1 MCYPLVCCKKQKHGP
16 GSARCARAT
25 PLHGP
30 ATAQRAHTDGPS
42 TLACHLQIHRT
53 TARKHQDSH
62 AKALH
67 CTPAHAPTSQN
78 CTHIHQHKLQ
88 AFTQHPCSEPTSRR
102 STHTSCPATSPVRIS
117 KPVRPARSAT
127 TSLPSPLA
135 ASLPC
140 AAVSPETALWR
151 KRCRALRGGGRADLS
166 LIRGRIV
173 QILSTIANTADN
185 CRYCPQLQ
193 ILSKIHKIYCPPYCP
208 NKVPRSHVI
217 IENVN
222 PSA

>member
-1 MCYPLVCCKKQKHGP
+1 MSFACVIHLCVVKNKNTDQVRPD
-16 GSARCARAT
+16 ARAT

-30 ATAQRAHTDGPS
+30 ATAQRARTDGPS

-102 STHTSCPATSPVRIS
+102 STHASCPATSPVRIS
-117 KPVRPARSAT
+117 KPVRPARSAAT
-127 TSLPSPLA
+127 RLPSPPGCVLRCVVSECCLSSLA
-135 ASLPC
+135 LCVCVCTVCVLPFV
-140 AAVSPETALWR
+140 AQFLE
-151 KRCRALRGGGRADLS
+151 
-166 LIRGRIV
+166 
-173 QILSTIANTADN
+173 
-185 CRYCPQLQ
+185 
-193 ILSKIHKIYCPPYCP
+193 
-208 NKVPRSHVI
+208 
-217 IENVN
+217 
-222 PSA
+222 